1 MRDGAVPLNDADL
14 AELFVDYAVG
24 AALMEVREV
33 MDERGQSEL
42 GDWLA
47 DAMNSSGAFEGVE
60 QRLAT
65 SVRETVK
72 AYGDRH
78 GIPERRVRPAG
89 LVRCGPPIC
98 CPTRSR
104 EGRRPRR

>member
-78 GIPERRVRPAG
+78 GIPERRVRQPVSSDAAASLSLDPDSPG
-89 LVRCGPPIC
+89 
-98 CPTRSR
+98 
-104 EGRRPRR
+104 EAPRR